1 MKDTPTASTP
11 RKAVNVS
18 LDPALLAK
26 ARALKI
32 NLSATLEQALIE
44 QVAAREQAA
53 WLTENRAAIDTYN
66 LLVAQH
72 GCFGDGQRS
81 F

>member
-1 MKDTPTASTP
+1 MKHTHSIPAP
-11 RKAVNVS
+11 RKAVNIS
-18 LDPALLAK
+18 LDPSLLAK

-44 QVAAREQAA
+44 QVATREQTA
-53 WLTENRAAIDTYN
+53 WLAENRAAIDAYN
-66 LLVAQH
+66 QLVAEH
-72 GCFGDGQRS
+72 GCFGDVHRS

>member
-1 MKDTPTASTP
+1 MKQAQRAITP

-18 LDPALLAK
+18 LDPSLLAK

-32 NLSATLEQALIE
+32 NLSATLEQALIQ
-44 QVAAREQAA
+44 QVAAREQAG
-53 WLTENRAAIDTYN
+53 WLAENRAAIDAYN
-66 LLVAQH
+66 QLVAQH
-72 GCFGDGQRS
+72 GCFGNDRRS